1 MKKFILTIVLLSNFS
16 FAQNWIQTEKKDIG
30 NKVSQNLFLVSLL
43 CSLFTS
49 FIQFR
54 LSFFLVI
61 KHHSILKSL
70 HNANNE
76 LCNFG
81 REVR

>member
-54 LSFFLVI
+54 FSF
-61 KHHSILKSL
+61 
-70 HNANNE
+70 
-76 LCNFG
+76 
-81 REVR
+81 